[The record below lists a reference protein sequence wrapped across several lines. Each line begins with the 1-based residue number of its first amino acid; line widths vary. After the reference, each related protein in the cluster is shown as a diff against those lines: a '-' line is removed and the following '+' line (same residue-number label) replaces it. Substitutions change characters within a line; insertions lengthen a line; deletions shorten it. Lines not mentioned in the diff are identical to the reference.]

1 LFVNTKITIFVV
13 QMGEDE
19 FYDAVENALDK
30 LEEEQEYR
38 DKLKLMS
45 NAMSHQPE
53 TISEATQ
60 HQLWSTINTVKFD
73 SFLFSN
79 RLGSPTPHPHP
90 V

>member
-1 LFVNTKITIFVV
+1 
-13 QMGEDE
+13 MGEDE

-45 NAMSHQPE
+45 NAMSHLPE

-60 HQLWSTINTVKFD
+60 HQLWSTIDKVCVE
-73 SFLFSN
+73 SN
-79 RLGSPTPHPHP
+79 SLIKQRCSCT
-90 V
+90 

>member
-1 LFVNTKITIFVV
+1 
-13 QMGEDE
+13 MGEDE

-60 HQLWSTINTVKFD
+60 HQLWSTINTVNGGFD
-73 SFLFSN
+73 SVTSLCCFSQ
-79 RLGSPTPHPHP
+79 LP
-90 V
+90 

>member
-1 LFVNTKITIFVV
+1 
-13 QMGEDE
+13 MGEDE

-60 HQLWSTINTVKFD
+60 HQLWSTINTVWRFFKV
-73 SFLFSN
+73 SMNVPVKSIGLWMALFMN
-79 RLGSPTPHPHP
+79 Y
-90 V
+90 

>member
-1 LFVNTKITIFVV
+1 
-13 QMGEDE
+13 MGEDE

-60 HQLWSTINTVKFD
+60 HQLWSTINTVIELFD
-73 SFLFSN
+73 FVALGGYRGLTVFLLFLN
-79 RLGSPTPHPHP
+79 RIDIFLAS
-90 V
+90 